1 MANKNTKELFIKA
14 HNGDL
19 KAREQLIL
27 QNINLV
33 RKKAHYYR
41 KTYNDFETL
50 VQVGT
55 IGLIKAVD
63 GFEPDRGFKF
73 SSYAVPLIDGYM
85 RVFIRDYREDRPF
98 RLKRA
103 EYELYREILKAR
115 TKLSQEMQD
124 EPTTHEI
131 AARIKRDDNEV
142 EIIINAIERST
153 SIYSTLYRSERSK
166 DNILIIDSA
175 LEQDIQDE
183 QIINKIMIEKA
194 LRVLTDKQR
203 KVIHL
208 RYFKEYSQA
217 KVGQVLNISQA
228 QISRIEKQALKML
241 KAVI

>member
-1 MANKNTKELFIKA
+1 MNDYNTKELFQKA
-14 HNGDL
+14 KDGDNDS
-19 KAREQLIL
+19 REQLIL

-33 RKKAHYYR
+33 HKKAHYYR

-73 SSYAVPLIDGYM
+73 SSYAVPMIDGYM
-85 RVFIRDYREDRPF
+85 RAFIRDYREDRPF
-98 RLKRA
+98 RPKRA
-103 EYELYREILKAR
+103 EYELYREILKTR

-124 EPTTHEI
+124 EPTMHEI
-131 AARIKRDDNEV
+131 AAHIKRDDNEV

-166 DNILIIDSA
+166 DNILIIDSV
-175 LEQDIQDE
+175 LEQDIPEE
-183 QIINKIMIEKA
+183 QIINRIMIEKA
-194 LRVLTDKQR
+194 LETLTEKQR
-203 KVIHL
+203 KVINL
-208 RYFKEYSQA
+208 RYFKEYSQT

-241 KAVI
+241 KEVI